1 MKRLPPEPA
10 PSEESVARFKQ
21 EAKYLSELNHQN
33 IVAAHDFS
41 LVSAPYYIV
50 EELVSG
56 ESLRD
61 RLSSR
66 RLSVED
72 ALGFAAQIASG
83 LAAAHKR
90 RVIHR
95 DIKPGNIM
103 IASHGEIKIVDFG
116 LATTTNRDL
125 GTEDSTPTQV
135 TPAGHRAC
143 WNPALHEPGA
153 GSRAHAR

>member
-1 MKRLPPEPA
+1 MHFMPSPGDLVGPYRLVKILGSGGGGQVWEAVDTRVDRHVAMKRLPPEPA

-61 RLSSR
+61 RSEER
-66 RLSVED
+66 RLEKD
-72 ALGFAAQIASG
+72 
-83 LAAAHKR
+83 R
-90 RVIHR
+90 R
-95 DIKPGNIM
+95 G
-103 IASHGEIKIVDFG
+103 
-116 LATTTNRDL
+116 
-125 GTEDSTPTQV
+125 
-135 TPAGHRAC
+135 
-143 WNPALHEPGA
+143 
-153 GSRAHAR
+153 